1 MKNMNLFWAGLSVI
15 AAKRFD
21 RDLLLPGQHPLQF
34 RIACKHLTDRAT
46 EVVNGELIVADQQ
59 QRTTTAKPSA
69 DELVAALLYQLTPKK
84 RQQVVEVLAAR
95 QLQANDECVVMA
107 KQIVASNS
115 THSISNVRGSLAFSS
130 V

>member
-1 MKNMNLFWAGLSVI
+1 MKNINLFWAGLSVI

-21 RDLLLPGQHPLQF
+21 RDLLLPGQYPLQF
-34 RIACKHLTDRAT
+34 RIACKHSTERAT
-46 EVVNGELIVADQQ
+46 EIVNGELLVAEQQ

-69 DELVAALLYQLTPKK
+69 EELVAAILYQLSPKK
-84 RQQVVEVLAAR
+84 RAQVVEVLAAR
-95 QLQANDECVVMA
+95 QLQANDECVVAA

-115 THSISNVRGSLAFSS
+115 SHSISAVRGSLAFSS